1 MSGND
6 NYAKVHLYALVTDRQ
21 TTLADTMKT
30 TMSLLPASENTIAI
44 ATMAYFANF
53 SLVSFSAYS
62 FIHKKSAKER
72 MWAQKDA
79 KRQKTN
85 KNNL

>member
-21 TTLADTMKT
+21 TTLADTTKT
-30 TMSLLPASENTIAI
+30 TMSLLPANANTIAI
-44 ATMAYFANF
+44 ATVAYFANF

-62 FIHKKSAKER
+62 FIHKKER
-72 MWAQKDA
+72 QRKDVGTKRRKTSKKQK
-79 KRQKTN
+79 
-85 KNNL
+85 